1 MFPDSLKVARVTP
14 LYKKGS
20 KDDPGNYRPISVLPV
35 IGKVFEKLVNVRV
48 MDFLESQQIL
58 YKHQYGFRK
67 KFSTKLS
74 LINLSNALMKSID
87 EGKIT
92 LGIFIDFQKAFD
104 TINHIIL
111 IRKLAHYG
119 VCGVVL
125 KWFQSYLNNRSQAL
139 CYKEKTSDSRVLMC
153 GVPQGSVLGPTLFL
167 IYIND
172 LPNSTNYSSFRL
184 FANDSNIFHTF
195 DNGRRILI

>member
-1 MFPDSLKVARVTP
+1 M
-14 LYKKGS
+14 
-20 KDDPGNYRPISVLPV
+20 
-35 IGKVFEKLVNVRV
+35 
-48 MDFLESQQIL
+48 
-58 YKHQYGFRK
+58 
-67 KFSTKLS
+67 
-74 LINLSNALMKSID
+74 INLSNALMKSID